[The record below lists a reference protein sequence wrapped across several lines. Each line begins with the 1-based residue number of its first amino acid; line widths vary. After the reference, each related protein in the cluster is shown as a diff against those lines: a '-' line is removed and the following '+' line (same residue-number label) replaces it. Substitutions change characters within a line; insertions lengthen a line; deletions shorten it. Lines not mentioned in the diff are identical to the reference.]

1 MEQATVPAPPFE
13 ELFSGEIVRPGD
25 ASYDTLRSVFNGMID
40 RRPALIAR
48 CTGVADVQAAVNHAR
63 ESGRPLSVYSG
74 GHSVTGHGVCDDGI
88 CVDMRPLSYVVV
100 DPKER
105 VAHVGGGAVWGQVDR
120 ETQAFGLA
128 VTGGRVPG
136 TGVAGLTLGSGSGW
150 IERKYGLTCDSLR
163 AVDMVLAD
171 GSFVRASEDENAE
184 LFWGVRG
191 GGGNFGIVTRF
202 EFDLHPVGPIVL
214 GGMLMF
220 PHERAAEVAAG
231 WRDFMATAP
240 DEVGTGLAFLTAPP
254 EEFVPEPVRGQPVVG
269 IVVCVVA
276 PLEEAEGLIA
286 PLRELNPALDIVQ
299 PMPYAIV
306 QQLIAAGNPPGLQ
319 NYWNADFLSGLPDE
333 AIDVLVR
340 HTGAAISPITSV
352 IVVPGGGAIARVD
365 DDAMAFGERDAP
377 FNLHILSMWEDPAQD
392 EAQIAWTRTLS
403 AEMAPFKR
411 GRAYLNFIGEEGSER
426 VQAAFGPEKYARLV
440 ALKDRYDPEN
450 LFRLNQNIA
459 PSGS

>member
-1 MEQATVPAPPFE
+1 
-13 ELFSGEIVRPGD
+13 
-25 ASYDTLRSVFNGMID
+25 MID
-40 RRPALIAR
+40 RRPAMIAR
-48 CTGVADVQAAVNHAR
+48 CAGVADVIAAVNHAR
-63 ESGRPLSVYSG
+63 EEGLALSVYAG
-74 GHSVTGHGVCDDGI
+74 GHSVTGHAVCDDGI
-88 CVDMRPLSYVVV
+88 CIDLRPLSYVVV
-100 DPKER
+100 DPAER

-171 GSFVRASEDENAE
+171 GSFVHASEDENAE
-184 LFWGVRG
+184 LFWGIRG

-231 WRDFMATAP
+231 WRDYIADAP
-240 DEVGTGLAFLTAPP
+240 DEVGGAVAFLTAPP
-254 EEFVPEPVRGQPVVG
+254 EDFVPEPVRGQPILA
-269 IVVCVVA
+269 IVVCVVG
-276 PLEEAEGLIA
+276 PLDEAEAMIA
-286 PLRELNPALDIVQ
+286 PLRELGPAMDMVQ

-306 QQLIAAGNPPGLQ
+306 QQLIAAGNPPGKQ

-340 HTGAAISPITSV
+340 HTGAMRSPMTAV
-352 IVVPGGGAIARVD
+352 IVVPGGGAISRVD
-365 DDAMAFGERDAP
+365 NDAMAFGQREAP
-377 FNLHILSMWEDPAQD
+377 FNLHILSLWEDPSQD
-392 EAQIAWTRTLS
+392 DAQIEWTRTLS
-403 AEMAPFKR
+403 ADLAPFKT

-426 VQAAFGPEKYARLV
+426 VQAAFGPEKYEKLV
-440 ALKDRYDPEN
+440 ALKDRYDPGN
-450 LFRLNQNIA
+450 LFRLNQNIP